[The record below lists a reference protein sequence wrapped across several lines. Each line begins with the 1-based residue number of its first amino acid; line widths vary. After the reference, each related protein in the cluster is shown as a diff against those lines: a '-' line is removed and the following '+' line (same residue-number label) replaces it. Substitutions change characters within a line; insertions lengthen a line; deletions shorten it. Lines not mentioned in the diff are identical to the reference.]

1 MKTLRFL
8 SIPLFVAILSL
19 GFCACSDK
27 DEPDEDRIIWAFITI
42 EDQKYELDG
51 NAQEISVKV
60 TCNTD
65 YELRMPEEDWITLK
79 NSQALDDS
87 TKIYLFTIS
96 SNNSDSRRDTFILFW
111 TNTIS
116 KGVAVYQDALS
127 S

>member
-1 MKTLRFL
+1 MKTFSSLYL
-8 SIPLFVAILSL
+8 YYMIILLSL
-19 GFCACSDK
+19 IFSSCSNK

-79 NSQALDDS
+79 SSQVIDDS
-87 TKIYLFTIS
+87 TKIYLFNIN

-116 KGVAVYQDALS
+116 KGVAVYQDALTS
-127 S
+127 

>member
-1 MKTLRFL
+1 MIIL
-8 SIPLFVAILSL
+8 LSL
-19 GFCACSDK
+19 IFSSCSNK

-79 NSQALDDS
+79 SSQVIDDS
-87 TKIYLFTIS
+87 TKIYLFNIN

-116 KGVAVYQDALS
+116 KGVAVYQDALTS
-127 S
+127 